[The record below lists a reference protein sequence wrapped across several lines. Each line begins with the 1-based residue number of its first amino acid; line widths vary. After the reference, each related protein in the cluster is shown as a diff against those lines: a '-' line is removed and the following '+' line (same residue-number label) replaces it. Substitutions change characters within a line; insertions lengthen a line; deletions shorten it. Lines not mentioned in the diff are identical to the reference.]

1 MRGFMDLLAR
11 RKGRARSGRD
21 RMESRLRF
29 KRLAREKR
37 DLMREY
43 RRASPGAKP
52 QVHMKMQDVDEAMN
66 AELMQSHLYADGYRR
81 SDLSRYYR
89 HIAFARPISMVFSL
103 LLWGLLFWLAGASVT
118 FQIIILLLA
127 VVSTAGSAFELSF
140 LSRIR
145 NRILLPVEE
154 LERGVEEVARGNYDV
169 SVEVSAPNEISALVV
184 AFNGMADKLKE
195 DEQTKAR
202 YEEGRKALIA
212 DVSHDLKTPM
222 TSIGGYVEALLE
234 RNDLSEE
241 KRRRYLRII
250 AGNTDYM
257 DRLIDDLVLF
267 SKLDV
272 QKLDFHFERVDV
284 RPFLRDMMEELGLD
298 FEEQQILFSYH
309 DELGE
314 DVSASLD
321 AKRFHQI
328 IRNITGN
335 AVKYGPQESLA
346 IDVRLYRE
354 DANFCL
360 DISDNGQGIPAD
372 KLPHVFERFY
382 RVDSERTK
390 SFSGTGLGLAIA
402 KELTEAHGGRISVA
416 SEVGKGTCF
425 TVSMPIAVDKAI
437 GVGA

>member
-1 MRGFMDLLAR
+1 MRGFMDLHEGQ
-11 RKGRARSGRD
+11 KGRARPSQD
-21 RMESRLRF
+21 RMESRARF
-29 KRLAREKR
+29 KRLVREKR
-37 DLMREY
+37 DLVREY
-43 RRASPGAKP
+43 RRASPEAKP
-52 QVHMKMQDVDEAMN
+52 RIHTKMQDIDEAIN
-66 AELMQSHLYADGYRR
+66 AELMQSRLYADGYRK

-89 HIAFARPISMVFSL
+89 HIAFARPISMAFSL
-103 LLWGLLFWLAGASVT
+103 LLWGLLFWFAGASVT
-118 FQIIILLLA
+118 LQIIILLLA

-140 LSRIR
+140 LRRVR

-154 LERGVEEVARGNYDV
+154 LERGVGEIARGNYDV
-169 SVEVSAPNEISALVV
+169 SVEASAPNEICALVA
-184 AFNGMADKLKE
+184 AFNGMAGKLKE
-195 DEQTKAR
+195 DEQTKAK

-212 DVSHDLKTPM
+212 DISHDLKTPM

-234 RNDLSEE
+234 CDDLSEE

-298 FEEQQILFSYH
+298 FEEQRILFSYH

-314 DVSASLD
+314 DASASLD

-335 AVKYGPQESLA
+335 AVKYGAREGLA
-346 IDVRLYRE
+346 IDVRLYRKG
-354 DANFCL
+354 ASFCL
-360 DISDNGQGIPAD
+360 DISDNGPGIPTD

-402 KELTEAHGGRISVA
+402 EELAEAHGGCISVA

-425 TVSMPIAVDKAI
+425 TVSMPIAADKAI
-437 GVGA
+437 GVEA